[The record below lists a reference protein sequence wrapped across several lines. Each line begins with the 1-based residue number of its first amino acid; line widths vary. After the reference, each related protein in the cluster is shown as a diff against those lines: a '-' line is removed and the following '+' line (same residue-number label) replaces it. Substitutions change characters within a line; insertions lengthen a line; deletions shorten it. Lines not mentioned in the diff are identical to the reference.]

1 METSQAH
8 SRLAEAMRYISCTFR
23 LFVAMIL
30 LAGVCQLP
38 VFAKEEQDPARF
50 NREDIRAAVMSFSD
64 TWAASIYEVALKL
77 ETTVDTPA
85 AHLQMDRFRFYSM
98 TAGYDIAASPY
109 PGVALLD
116 MMVLTA
122 LKVIIWE
129 EYWLPEV
136 YGEAARPVLDKL
148 QKLETELW
156 GFAATVL
163 TPEQVRAI
171 RELVVEWRDR
181 HPEAINVNYI
191 RFSSFGALGRKPS
204 LEAAREAGGLLGP
217 LKEVAATAD
226 EIRAMGDRMMFMML
240 RMQEIVGQRV
250 EMSVKEILRTPEVTG
265 LLENMNSFEDSA
277 DRYAQLLDTLPEEI
291 AAQTNTLATDIVGR
305 VSVERQAA
313 INQLVSGVAIERS
326 AAIVQLLDGVKLE
339 RQALMQDVNRLV
351 LQSGHRTEA
360 MATHMFLLAAS
371 LLLLYFLMRLML
383 RYLIDHPSRTFFG
396 TLGVALMLGLIALS
410 VIVVML
416 LYIQRTLPEP
426 IVFSV
431 DAPVAITDRLPV
443 TTEPE
448 IVPDRQVLSVQALFG
463 SLSSVVNP
471 QFHSALDAVAVL
483 MVNDDSLQAE
493 VHGYSDSVGDPVSN
507 QILSEQRALTVGRY
521 LEAAGVDTARFEV
534 SGHGSSKPVAA
545 GDTASGRAR
554 NRRVEIIVIKPG
566 VRTP

>member
-1 METSQAH
+1 
-8 SRLAEAMRYISCTFR
+8 
-23 LFVAMIL
+23 MIL
-30 LAGVCQLP
+30 LVCQLP
-38 VFAKEEQDPARF
+38 VHAQEEQDLARF
-50 NREDIRAAVMSFSD
+50 NREEISAAVMSFSD

-77 ETTVDTPA
+77 ENTVDTPA

-148 QKLETELW
+148 QKLEAELW

-171 RELVVEWRDR
+171 RELVVEWRD
-181 HPEAINVNYI
+181 HHSEAINVNWI
-191 RFSSFGALGRKPS
+191 RFSSFGELGRKPS

-217 LKEVAATAD
+217 LKEAAAAAD

-240 RMQEIVGQRV
+240 RMQEIIGTRV
-250 EMSVKEILRTPEVTG
+250 EMSIKEILRTPEVTG
-265 LLENMNSFEDSA
+265 LLENMNSFEDNA

-291 AAQTNTLATDIVGR
+291 AAETNTTANGIVDR

-326 AAIVQLLDGVKLE
+326 AAIVQLLDGIKLE
-339 RQALMQDVNRLV
+339 RQALIQDVNRLV
-351 LQSGHRTEA
+351 LQSGQRTEA

-396 TLGVALMLGLIALS
+396 TLGVALMLGLIALA
-410 VIVVML
+410 VTVAVL
-416 LYIQRTLPEP
+416 RYIQQTLPEP
-426 IVFSV
+426 IVFPAAAP
-431 DAPVAITDRLPV
+431 APVMDTLSI

-448 IVPDRQVLSVQALFG
+448 IVPDRQLLSVQALFG
-463 SLSSVVNP
+463 SRSSVINP
-471 QFHSALDAVAVL
+471 QFHSALDAVAAL
-483 MVNDDSLQAE
+483 LENDDSLQAE
-493 VHGYSDSVGDPVSN
+493 VHGYSDSAGDPARN
-507 QILSEQRALTVGRY
+507 QVLSEQRAFAVARY
-521 LEAAGVDTARFEV
+521 LESAGIDAERMQV
-534 SGHGSSKPVAA
+534 SGHGSSNPVAA

-554 NRRVEIIVIKPG
+554 NRRVEIIVIKLGGP
-566 VRTP
+566 TP